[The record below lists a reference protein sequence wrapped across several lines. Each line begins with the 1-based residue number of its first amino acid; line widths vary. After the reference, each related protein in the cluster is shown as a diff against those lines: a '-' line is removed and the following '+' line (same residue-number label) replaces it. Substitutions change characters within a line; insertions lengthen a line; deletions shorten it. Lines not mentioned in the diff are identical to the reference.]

1 MFRFYSS
8 LSLVYFVLATASL
21 VLLALALLGMALWN
35 VVIALPTP
43 QRVEVVLDS
52 AGIMI
57 IGFAIIE
64 TAKFIAEE
72 EIVRRRELR
81 SPSESRRSLTKF
93 VTIIVIAASLEA
105 LVMVFKTGRDDIAL
119 TIYPAVLFA
128 AAMLALVSLGAYQWL
143 SSRIAP
149 PSAREQAE
157 DRAAAKRQQKLED
170 GQDPA
175 PDSKGSR

>member
-1 MFRFYSS
+1 MYRVYSVMA
-8 LSLVYFVLATASL
+8 LAYFVLATASL
-21 VLLALALLGMALWN
+21 VLLALALLVLAMWN
-35 VVIALPTP
+35 VALALPTSE
-43 QRVEVVLDS
+43 RVEALLDS

-81 SPSESRRSLTKF
+81 SPVESRRSLTKF

-119 TIYPAVLFA
+119 TVYPAVLFA
-128 AAMLALVSLGAYQWL
+128 SAMLALVSLGAYQWL
-143 SSRIAP
+143 SSRIEPTTPRQA
-149 PSAREQAE
+149 AE
-157 DRAAAKRQQKLED
+157 DDAAAARRRHEEGTPRD
-170 GQDPA
+170 GNN
-175 PDSKGSR
+175 